1 MSSVSEHSGPENEG
15 VLLLRKNLRLLPV
28 LAFVLLGVAA
38 LTATRQADAREKKVV
53 VLAPSDAGIVK
64 QIHHYRRTTWHW
76 QSVMGVRRSRAGR
89 AEKDPS
95 RKFKLWVRNL
105 WKQRAVRAKRKATRP
120 PHRSGWLCIHRFE
133 GAWTDPDAPYYGGL
147 QMDVGFQ
154 RTYGRE
160 LLQRKG
166 TANHWTPLEQMWVAE
181 RAHRSGRG
189 YYPWPN
195 TARYCGL
202 I

>member
-1 MSSVSEHSGPENEG
+1 MFRQ
-15 VLLLRKNLRLLPV
+15 LLRLVPALVLAG
-28 LAFVLLGVAA
+28 LAFVV
-38 LTATRQADAREKKVV
+38 LTGPRQASAKNDRVHVYPADSRV
-53 VLAPSDAGIVK
+53 VK
-64 QIHHYRRTTWHW
+64 QIRHYQGVTWHW
-76 QSVMGVRRSRAGR
+76 QGVMGVRHTPSSRATLS
-89 AEKDPS
+89 DPS
-95 RKFKLWVRNL
+95 IRFKLWVRDT
-105 WKQRAVRAKRKATRP
+105 WRRRAHRVLRQAVRP
-120 PHRSGWLCIHRFE
+120 PHKSAWLCIHHYE
-133 GAWTDPDAPYYGGL
+133 GAWTDPSPPYYGGL
-147 QMDVGFQ
+147 QMDLGFQ

-160 LLQRKG
+160 LLRRKG